1 MVAEY
6 KDNEDFM
13 QWAQQ
18 MVGDPTSI
26 EVLPIPKIPKLP
38 SGAPFN
44 LPPLSTLTGAL
55 TLVPETI
62 GATLVGMAKGQ
73 MSKVLADVWQG
84 KLEKHQED
92 LLKDAEASTT
102 PEEPAPDD
110 ENNEDN
116 TNGNNEDNGDNGN
129 DENEGGGEQENK
141 DDTREY
147 PVGAINRLNV
157 NFLRLATKHLI
168 FTNTWNKFFEKKWRE
183 RGDKMKKAMVA
194 YHKKICK
201 RFQMFELKYTLMQ
214 VAGPAVLIKAPITP
228 LQKSGTG

>member
-116 TNGNNEDNGDNGN
+116 TNGNNGGNGN
-129 DENEGGGEQENK
+129 DETEGGGEQENK